1 MEINE
6 FDTFDF
12 LINEEDEVML
22 LLYARDGEPK
32 NPSVEVDKKQSIVIL
47 YRNDQDH
54 LELRDVSADV
64 FDSLQDADKLMV
76 CELSKSSEGEE
87 AQIIRAYEAEI
98 DY

>member
-22 LLYARDGEPK
+22 LLYARDGEPN
-32 NPSVEVDKKQSIVIL
+32 NPSVEVDKEEGLVIL
-47 YRNDQDH
+47 YRNDDDH
-54 LELRDVSADV
+54 LELRDVAADV

-76 CELSKSSEGEE
+76 CELSKDSADEE
-87 AQIIRAYEAEI
+87 AQIIRAYEADIE
-98 DY
+98 Y